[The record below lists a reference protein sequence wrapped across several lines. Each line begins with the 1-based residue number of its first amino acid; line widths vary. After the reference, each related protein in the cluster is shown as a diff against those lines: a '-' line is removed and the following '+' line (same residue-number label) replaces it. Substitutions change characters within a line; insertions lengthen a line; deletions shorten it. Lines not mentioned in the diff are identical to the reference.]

1 MNRDELFEKIATGN
15 TADVYDDIEYMKPE
29 EQEDAL
35 CEVAAIA
42 DILTRDDIANVLQDA
57 KDRLEGRIED
67 LDRVW
72 EDELSE
78 GDKTEISQRIET
90 LSEFA
95 DRLESL
101 IDDCTSL

>member
-15 TADVYDDIEYMKPE
+15 TADVYDDIEYMDKE

-42 DILTRDDIANVLQDA
+42 DTITRDDIAEVLQDA
-57 KDRLEGRIED
+57 LDRIEGRIED
-67 LDRVW
+67 WDRTY

-78 GDKTEISQRIET
+78 ADKAEINQRIDT
-90 LSEFA
+90 LSDFA
-95 DRLESL
+95 DRLKGL
-101 IDDCTSL
+101 IDDCL

>member
-1 MNRDELFEKIATGN
+1 MSDELFEKIATGN
-15 TADVYDDIEYMKPE
+15 TADVYDDIEYMDKE

-42 DILTRDDIANVLQDA
+42 DILTRDDVAEVLQDA

-78 GDKTEISQRIET
+78 ADKTEISQRIET
-90 LSEFA
+90 LSEFVDA
-95 DRLESL
+95 LDRL
-101 IDDCTSL
+101 IDDCDCL